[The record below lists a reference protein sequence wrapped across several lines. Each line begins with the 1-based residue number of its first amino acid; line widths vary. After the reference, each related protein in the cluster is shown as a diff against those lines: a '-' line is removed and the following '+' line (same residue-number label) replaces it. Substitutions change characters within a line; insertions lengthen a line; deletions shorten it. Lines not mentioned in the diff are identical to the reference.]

1 MSLDQLG
8 RQSDP
13 LRHRNVRQPNR
24 PRVWLVVEVDQLTEV
39 GIHADQDPPRAARE
53 LEECPV
59 SRIGSELPSL
69 NNVVALPP
77 KPVGEYPAGAAVNEE
92 FQASATETVAKVSR
106 AMTARA

>member
-69 NNVVALPP
+69 NNVVALLAEASWR
-77 KPVGEYPAGAAVNEE
+77 VSGRRSGQRGISSLSHGDRRQAYPG
-92 FQASATETVAKVSR
+92 R
-106 AMTARA
+106 